1 MSRAWILVSRALLSK
16 YRKMSRPK
24 KPCHGHFLGFL
35 SRALILMSRPL
46 FLVQNCHGLF
56 FDVTAIFSKNVTGTK
71 TNVTSKKKHWV
82 THRSI
87 LKVKSFWGVIV
98 SGPKKRWLWWQ
109 RTYIGLLVFRLK
121 STRFEHTYIISY
133 NGNVNSPTRPPPPL
147 NRGD

>member
-1 MSRAWILVSRALLSK
+1 MSRAWFLVSRALLSK

-71 TNVTSKKKHWV
+71 KNVTGKKKHCP
-82 THRSI
+82 RD
-87 LKVKSFWGVIV
+87 LPLLARK
-98 SGPKKRWLWWQ
+98 KKRPRRAKKISPSFLAIQWKKNHVFFGLKKKKRP
-109 RTYIGLLVFRLK
+109 RTSLGWPKVFL
-121 STRFEHTYIISY
+121 
-133 NGNVNSPTRPPPPL
+133 G
-147 NRGD
+147 